1 MGIFPIGSTVL
12 VTTGELGVVVESNP
26 DPDRSHQPKVK
37 IASDTNRN
45 LTDPQLV
52 DLSHAS
58 QANRAIVK
66 CVDPEAFGI
75 NAAHYVV

>member
-37 IASDTNRN
+37 IITDTKRS
-45 LTDPQLV
+45 LTELQLI
-52 DLSHAS
+52 DLSHPS
-58 QANRAIVK
+58 QAGRAIVK

-75 NAAHYVV
+75 NSAHYVI